1 MGCGASL
8 PDASVFLS
16 TPLAAPVSLPLVPAT
31 TKETTVAIKQKF
43 LSLSGGDFSVKD
55 MDGNVVAKLDGK
67 NLSLRERTVV
77 LDANGQPC
85 ACILEKIFAM
95 SPAFFVYAFSPRYD
109 GQQPTNETQN
119 EMPLYAYAKVWK
131 KAMSIKDEFHICLC
145 TKDTGDNEYEKAE
158 EGSFTGLAPGTL
170 SPKCQITYK
179 GVGCALVDRKV
190 LDWGDLIGNNA
201 YTLTMAAGVD
211 PMLMV
216 AFVAIK
222 DKIAEQG
229 S

>member
-77 LDANGQPC
+77 LDA
-85 ACILEKIFAM
+85 LR
-95 SPAFFVYAFSPRYD
+95 VHPRED
-109 GQQPTNETQN
+109 
-119 EMPLYAYAKVWK
+119 LRHVA
-131 KAMSIKDEFHICLC
+131 
-145 TKDTGDNEYEKAE
+145 
-158 EGSFTGLAPGTL
+158 GLL
-170 SPKCQITYK
+170 RL
-179 GVGCALVDRKV
+179 LVLATV
-190 LDWGDLIGNNA
+190 
-201 YTLTMAAGVD
+201 
-211 PMLMV
+211 
-216 AFVAIK
+216 
-222 DKIAEQG
+222 
-229 S
+229 